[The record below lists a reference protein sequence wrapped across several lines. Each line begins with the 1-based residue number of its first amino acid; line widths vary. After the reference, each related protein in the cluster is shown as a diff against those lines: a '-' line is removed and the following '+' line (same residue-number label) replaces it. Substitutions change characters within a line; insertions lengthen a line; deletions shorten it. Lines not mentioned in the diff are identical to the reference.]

1 MVRHFKAR
9 EYAEQIGVAVD
20 TVYGWIQ
27 AGDLRAVNVGAGRRP
42 TWRIP
47 LEATHDF
54 ERART
59 NAPQPAPASRRSRR
73 STDGIREFV

>member
-1 MVRHFKAR
+1 MAQHLKPAQ
-9 EYAEQIGVAVD
+9 YAERIGVGVD
-20 TVYGWIQ
+20 MIYSWISS
-27 AGDLRAVNVGAGRRP
+27 GDLRAVNVVGGRRP

-47 LEATHDF
+47 LEATRDF

-59 NAPQPAPASRRSRR
+59 NAPQPAPTNRRSRR